1 MDTMID
7 FLLNHQYS
15 FWYGLAAFLIFIALF
30 SKFGIKPIIKAL
42 DAREE
47 KIKRELEESESAY
60 KRAKEMQADLD
71 KQLKGAEAKIAE
83 LMAESRRD
91 GEEQKKTLVAQGGKE
106 IEDMRTKALRE
117 IDAARH
123 EAIVSL
129 REEVAEISTTVAEK
143 IVKQELDGGQYQTLV
158 NATIDAFEARKD
170 ELN

>member
-1 MDTMID
+1 METTFI
-7 FLLNHQYS
+7 LNHAYS
-15 FWYGLAAFLIFIALF
+15 YFFGLAAFLIAAFLI
-30 SKFGIKPIIKAL
+30 SKLVVVPIIKAL
-42 DAREE
+42 DAREA
-47 KIKRELEESESAY
+47 KIKAELDESEAAY
-60 KRAKEMQADLD
+60 QKAKDMQADLD

-91 GEEQKKTLVAQGGKE
+91 GEEQKKTLVAQGSKE

-117 IDAARH
+117 IEAARY

-158 NATIDAFEARKD
+158 NATIDAFESRAD
-170 ELN
+170 ELK